1 MAPLDEDGDVRPVL
15 SSIFVV
21 WDRNSTV
28 MVSSGVAG
36 RARGQ
41 MYDCLDYI
49 KGRVIRQEGQ
59 DRGIGLYGNYVF
71 LILRQIFF

>member
-21 WDRNSTV
+21 WDRSSTV

-49 KGRVIRQEGQ
+49 KGWVEAGSTGQEGMGCM
-59 DRGIGLYGNYVF
+59 GINVMGTGWRF
-71 LILRQIFF
+71 KF